1 MASNGDSFLPRIQSV
16 FYATFDVRQ
25 GPKIVFQVPEALIAV
40 SNQGIPPSSSVVS
53 LSSIPDLDPNP
64 RSKPTSRAS
73 SLSVHVASPHRPS
86 FSIHSPSKGSF
97 SSGAIAKYLF
107 HFDDVSKFVI
117 PPSALCGRLVTCATK
132 DHRIIGFPVELLGKY
147 ERNYFRYNLC
157 FVFERQADL
166 SCYEPIVRKI
176 ARVFTACEEESAF
189 LSNPSSPMAML
200 AILEQ
205 LYEDLNSYSET
216 SIPIDAFNSLELKIF
231 PFYPNPPPVRDWDV
245 PLALINLAKRVE
257 SNWDLTIVKVI
268 KHIDG
273 VNHVSRIAYLADCDL
288 DLTREAVSHLL
299 YYQVIMTID
308 IFQYSN
314 MYTLRKSIQ
323 WLADEQH
330 VRDECGLYVT
340 KPGRRIPDFPKLLHL
355 YSRLKPGKSVYEWAE
370 DHDVISL
377 GVDMRRFVS
386 FGVIKG
392 FLRRI
397 HRYPILIKSS
407 PPQGQT
413 SNGTRHNRNVS
424 SSSLGRKRGRNATSA
439 SAWNTPPPRTPVRSQ
454 PEDDRGKVP
463 KAPPTLAS
471 VNTELAVSAR
481 NSPISPLTDSGST
494 SVVDLTDSP
503 SRESRRV
510 RSPALILLR
519 QQEKEKELSEAEK
532 SLEKLKSQAQSL
544 LLGRSK
550 SNGRERSRER
560 QHGDR
565 TDVARPRLGRG
576 ITGSA
581 FWNATLALSG
591 ATLGTGP
598 TAPRGP
604 GINVEP
610 DSKTGT
616 SVIAPA
622 ASSTRPNRSFSI
634 VSVSGATGLKRSSS
648 IPPIQAPIAIKSSSA
663 SPTNVL
669 SQSQPRTRPRLYSNP
684 QRFANLSSS
693 TSNPP
698 GPLSHSTSQS
708 TFPPYPKDFLDLLDG
723 EHHSDE
729 LGARFE
735 VGWPVLEAWLGS
747 IAESE
752 GRVEVIYR

>member
-1 MASNGDSFLPRIQSV
+1 MTPNGDSFLPRIQSV
-16 FYATFDVRQ
+16 FYAIFDVRQ
-25 GPKIVFQVPEALIAV
+25 GPKIIFQVPEALIAV
-40 SNQGIPPSSSVVS
+40 SNQGITASSSTLSFSS
-53 LSSIPDLDPNP
+53 LTGLEQNL
-64 RSKPTSRAS
+64 RSDPTSRAS
-73 SLSVHVASPHRPS
+73 SVSIPSNHRLS
-86 FSIHSPSKGSF
+86 FSFNSPNKRSF
-97 SSGAIAKYLF
+97 STSNPRYLF

-117 PPSALCGRLVTCATK
+117 PPSPLCGRLVTCSTK

-189 LSNPSSPMAML
+189 LSSPSSPVAML

-231 PFYPNPPPVRDWDV
+231 PFYPNPSPVKDWDV
-245 PLALINLAKRVE
+245 PLALINLAKRIE
-257 SNWDLTIVKVI
+257 PNWDLTIGKVI

-288 DLTREAVSHLL
+288 DLTREAISHLL

-340 KPGRRIPDFPKLLHL
+340 KPGRGKRISDFPKLLHL
-355 YSRLKPGKSVYEWAE
+355 YSRLKPGKSVYEWAH
-370 DHDVISL
+370 DHDVINL
-377 GVDMRRFVS
+377 GIDVRRFVS

-397 HRYPILIKSS
+397 HRYPILIKPS
-407 PPQGQT
+407 PPPGQI
-413 SNGTRHNRNVS
+413 NGARHNRNAS
-424 SSSLGRKRGRNATSA
+424 SGSLGRKRGKTMLNSPTWTS
-439 SAWNTPPPRTPVRSQ
+439 TQSQ
-454 PEDDRGKVP
+454 PQSQPQTESDRGKVP

-471 VNTELAVSAR
+471 INTELAVSAR
-481 NSPISPLTDSGST
+481 NSSISPLADSASA
-494 SVVDLTDSP
+494 SVVNFVDSAD
-503 SRESRRV
+503 RRCRGV
-510 RSPALILLR
+510 RSPVQILLR
-519 QQEKEKELSEAEK
+519 QQQEKEKELSEAEK
-532 SLEKLKSQAQSL
+532 SLEKLKSHTHGLMTARNKSTVAE
-544 LLGRSK
+544 RSK
-550 SNGRERSRER
+550 ER
-560 QHGDR
+560 QQGDR
-565 TDVARPRLGRG
+565 AEAQKSRLSKG

-581 FWNATLALSG
+581 FWSATLALSG
-591 ATLGTGP
+591 STLGTGP
-598 TAPRGP
+598 TAPRGL
-604 GINVEP
+604 GVASVNVERESMGGP
-610 DSKTGT
+610 Q
-616 SVIAPA
+616 AA
-622 ASSTRPNRSFSI
+622 ASTRLHRSP
-634 VSVSGATGLKRSSS
+634 SVPSGSRAAGLKRSPSM
-648 IPPIQAPIAIKSSSA
+648 PPIQAPVPIQSASSS
-663 SPTNVL
+663 SPTTML
-669 SQSQPRTRPRLYSNP
+669 SQSQPRTRSAS
-684 QRFANLSSS
+684 QRFANAVNVSSS
-693 TSNPP
+693 TSNPS

-708 TFPPYPKDFLDLLDG
+708 AFPPYPKDLLELLDG

-729 LGARFE
+729 LGTKFE
-735 VGWPVLEAWLGS
+735 VGWPMLEAWLAV
-747 IAESE
+747 IPESE